1 MFLKMVSSLQVQ
13 VKKHSRL
20 AYFRYADADY
30 AASLLYMLTMQP
42 HYCAC
47 CRFGDIMI
55 DNMRARQCELPGI
68 LACNT
73 LADQETRFTDAG
85 FTTVR
90 VCLFDFYK
98 PISCCFGRKTL

>member
-1 MFLKMVSSLQVQ
+1 
-13 VKKHSRL
+13 
-20 AYFRYADADY
+20 
-30 AASLLYMLTMQP
+30 
-42 HYCAC
+42 
-47 CRFGDIMI
+47 MI

-73 LADQETRFTDAG
+73 LADQETRFTAAG

-98 PISCCFGRKTL
+98 PILFWKKNFLKSVINYHVNDFNKNVVFPIPGV